1 MKKILIIVIHSVFV
15 FGFAQNEEQRI
26 NNIKTKLELLS
37 VSNPGLTENV
47 KTDIQVQDITL
58 ANFLLAISELHKVNI
73 NVSADLN
80 QPIKNNF
87 TNATVADLLVFLC
100 KEYELTIDFTG
111 NILSIKRYKKPE
123 EKPEERIIPITFNP
137 ENKTISIDA
146 KGDSLYD
153 VFKIIMDK
161 TGKNLVFSPALGS
174 LPLTAY
180 IQDLPFESAM
190 NNLAFA
196 NNLYVEKSKEG
207 FYLFEGGTTTG
218 TADPNNPQAPQR
230 PIRKRQSNFFFK
242 VLNLENKLLEV
253 DFQNTPIADV
263 INDIGN
269 ELKIDVFTATP
280 LDAAGTASFKAKSIH
295 FDRLLTKLFE
305 SQINATSASN
315 SGTLPRQNGTQNN
328 TPSQNQVSTASGTNK
343 FTFKK
348 EGDIYY
354 FGTESQLS
362 VRNVEVI
369 SLQFRSVEL
378 LSDPSGAGNRRP
390 SNNFGNNGTFNNF
403 SNGSG
408 INSNQINGLN
418 NSSGSFNN
426 GNNTSQRPSFGNQN
440 GGRFSSGFGS
450 DNGISSSSQ
459 SSDILSI
466 IPAEL
471 TQDLD
476 IEIDFELNSFYVT
489 GPSSKIKR
497 FRNFLK
503 QIDKPVPVV
512 LIEVMIIE
520 VSRNNTIE
528 TGVEWGLGN
537 DAVETRGNLFPDTDL
552 ELGAKT
558 INKIIGSFNDF
569 GGFNLGKVV
578 PNFFARIK
586 ALETNGNFKVLSTP
600 KLATLNGHRA
610 TFSNGETSYY
620 AVTQRNI
627 IGTDNPQS
635 SEITN
640 FFPIDAELGL
650 TIKPSV
656 SGNGQVLLDI
666 NVIQSSFGDRIS
678 EEAPPDISS
687 RNFTS
692 IIRMQDQDIAILG
705 GLEENS
711 KSNSG
716 TGVPF
721 LARIPIIKYLFSK
734 RRREARKSKL
744 SVLIKPTVIY

>member
-1 MKKILIIVIHSVFV
+1 MKKRLIILLLLVSVF
-15 FGFAQNEEQRI
+15 GYTQNEEQRI

-73 NVSADLN
+73 NVSTDLN

-100 KEYELTIDFTG
+100 KEYSLTIDFTG
-111 NILSIKRYKKPE
+111 NILSVKRFKKPE
-123 EKPEERIIPITFNP
+123 EKPKERIIPIAFNP
-137 ENKTISIDA
+137 GNNSISIDA
-146 KGDSLYD
+146 KGDLLYD
-153 VFKIIMDK
+153 VFKTIMDK

-180 IQDLPFESAM
+180 IQDMPFESAM

-207 FYLFEGGTTTG
+207 FYLFEGGSTTAT
-218 TADPNNPQAPQR
+218 TDPNNAQNAQR
-230 PIRKRQSNFFFK
+230 PVRRRKSNFFFK
-242 VLNLENKLLEV
+242 VLNPENKLLEV

-280 LDAAGTASFKAKSIH
+280 LDATGAASFKAKSID
-295 FDRLLTKLFE
+295 FDTLLIKLFE
-305 SQINATSASN
+305 SQNNASTASN
-315 SGTLPRQNGTQNN
+315 SGVSSG
-328 TPSQNQVSTASGTNK
+328 QNQQSQSRPVTTSNAKK

-348 EGDIYY
+348 EGNIYY

-362 VRNVEVI
+362 VRNVEVV
-369 SLQFRSVEL
+369 SLQYRSVEL
-378 LSDPSGAGNRRP
+378 LSDPSGAGNRRLS
-390 SNNFGNNGTFNNF
+390 SNLNSGGTFNNF

-408 INSNQINGLN
+408 INSNQNNGSNNGLN
-418 NSSGSFNN
+418 NGSGQFNN
-426 GNNTSQRPSFGNQN
+426 RNNTTQRQGFGNQN
-440 GGRFSSGFGS
+440 GGSSNSGS
-450 DNGISSSSQ
+450 NSSS
-459 SSDILSI
+459 DLLSI
-466 IPAEL
+466 IPTEL

-476 IEIDFELNSFYVT
+476 IEIDFELNSFYIT
-489 GPSSKIKR
+489 GPSSKIQR
-497 FRNFLK
+497 FKSFVK
-503 QIDKPVPVV
+503 QIDKPIPVV

-528 TGVEWGLGN
+528 TGVEWGLG
-537 DAVETRGNLFPDTDL
+537 DSAVETRGNIYPNADL
-552 ELGAKT
+552 TLGAKT
-558 INKIIGSFNDF
+558 INKIIGSFDDF
-569 GGFNLGKVV
+569 GGFNLGKVI
-578 PNFFARIK
+578 PNFFAKVK
-586 ALETNGNFKVLSTP
+586 AMESNGNFKVLSTP

-620 AVTQRNI
+620 AVTQRNV

-640 FFPIDAELGL
+640 YFPIDAELGL

-678 EEAPPDISS
+678 EDAPPDISS

-705 GLEENS
+705 GLEENL

>member
-1 MKKILIIVIHSVFV
+1 MQKIVVILIFMISI
-15 FGFAQNEEQRI
+15 FGYTQNEEQRI
-26 NNIKTKLELLS
+26 NDIKTKLELLS
-37 VSNPGLTENV
+37 VSTPSLTENI

-73 NVSADLN
+73 NVSTDLN

-87 TNATVADLLVFLC
+87 TNATVSDLLVFLC
-100 KEYELTIDFTG
+100 KEYDLTIDFTG
-111 NILSIKRYKKPE
+111 NILSIKRYQKPE
-123 EKPEERIIPITFNP
+123 EKPEERIIPIAFNP
-137 ENKTISIDA
+137 SSNSISIDA
-146 KGDSLYD
+146 KGDALYD
-153 VFKIIMDK
+153 VFKIIMNK

-180 IQDLPFESAM
+180 IQDMPFESAM

-207 FYLFEGGTTTG
+207 FYLFEGGTTQSPAGADG
-218 TADPNNPQAPQR
+218 TQTAER
-230 PIRKRQSNFFFK
+230 PVRRRQSNFFFK
-242 VLNLENKLLEV
+242 VLNEKDKLLEV

-280 LDAAGTASFKAKSIH
+280 LDAAGAASFKAKSIS
-295 FDRLLTKLFE
+295 FDNLLTKLFE
-305 SQINATSASN
+305 AQTNASSN
-315 SGTLPRQNGTQNN
+315 VTRGGVSGQNS
-328 TPSQNQVSTASGTNK
+328 SQNQQSQNRNNVTGGSKK
-343 FTFKK
+343 FTYKK
-348 EGDIYY
+348 EGNIYY
-354 FGTESQLS
+354 FGTEGQLS
-362 VRNVEVI
+362 VRNVEVVA
-369 SLQFRSVEL
+369 LQFRSVEL
-378 LSDPSGAGNRRP
+378 LADPSGAGNRRP
-390 SNNFGNNGTFNNF
+390 NNSLNSSSNGTFNNF
-403 SNGSG
+403 NNGFGSNFNQNNG
-408 INSNQINGLN
+408 INN
-418 NSSGSFNN
+418 NSGSFNN
-426 GNNTSQRPSFGNQN
+426 RNNQRQGLGNQN
-440 GGRFSSGFGS
+440 SGSFGS
-450 DNGISSSSQ
+450 GAR
-459 SSDILSI
+459 SSDLLSI
-466 IPAEL
+466 IPKEL

-476 IEIDFELNSFYVT
+476 IEIDFELNSFYIT
-489 GPSSKIKR
+489 GPSSKIER
-497 FRNFLK
+497 FKAFIK
-503 QIDKPVPVV
+503 HIDKPVPVV

-528 TGVEWGLGN
+528 TGVEWGLGDN
-537 DAVETRGNLFPDTDL
+537 EVTTKGNIYPNTDL
-552 ELGAKT
+552 TFGAKT
-558 INKIIGSFNDF
+558 INKIIGSFDDF

-578 PNFFARIK
+578 PNFFARVK
-586 ALETNGNFKVLSTP
+586 AMESNGNFKVLSTP

-640 FFPIDAELGL
+640 YFPIDAELGL

-705 GLEENS
+705 GLEENL

-716 TGVPF
+716 SGVPF

-734 RRREARKSKL
+734 RRREAKKSKL